1 MLYTQG
7 NSPSSFT
14 LIKRKY
20 TYDTSDISEKQE
32 ATKLPFTLCYFTSCN
47 VIN

>member
-14 LIKRKY
+14 LIKSKFM
-20 TYDTSDISEKQE
+20 YDIPEISEKQE
-32 ATKLPFTLCYFTSCN
+32 ATKLPFSLCFILLP
-47 VIN
+47 VI